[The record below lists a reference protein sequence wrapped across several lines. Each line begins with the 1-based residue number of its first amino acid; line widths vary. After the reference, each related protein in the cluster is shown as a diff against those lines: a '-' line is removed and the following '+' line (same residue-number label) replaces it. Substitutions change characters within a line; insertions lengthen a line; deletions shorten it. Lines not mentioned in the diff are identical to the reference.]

1 MPESLYDELPLTRG
15 VSECSPE
22 NQRMHVCA
30 GRHQLTNAGLAV
42 ALCRTFL
49 EQTGNLPPTSPGR
62 PFRMPFSFMEGLR
75 SARWPGRAHQLYARA
90 EVCTA
95 EGATDS
101 ITIRAVPASDLP
113 ADTDR
118 AEQLQSGELIS
129 VKLDGAHTA
138 HSMVCAMQWIQSAAP
153 APTSMLPAAS
163 TPVQP
168 RRVLIFNCSHEKDVM
183 ELVLPITAVGWDA
196 IYLCPFRSARPSR
209 HKPPAAE
216 DIIGAS
222 LADIDTSNTRAIDDS
237 KAQLSI
243 HEAPLS
249 LAEIKRL
256 AGANGTIGGDI
267 DDPVSADAATDDK
280 QGPTIR
286 RTPVQQS
293 TVTAASPVAGTPS
306 NPSES
311 MTAALASAI
320 TPEAHG
326 GAAAQGS
333 VAWQHVLLDVFK
345 GVYSNDKFTP
355 IRLQWAHKLAPD
367 GASGEPLSSPT
378 DWGVFHTVEEALA
391 AAAAVA
397 KSAEDDNAT
406 PVDYSSKTPVEVVVT
421 GSLYL
426 VGDALDALGWSCD
439 DEEP

>member
-1 MPESLYDELPLTRG
+1 
-15 VSECSPE
+15 
-22 NQRMHVCA
+22 MHVCA
-30 GRHQLTNAGLAV
+30 PGRHQLTNARVAV

-75 SARWPGRAHQLYARA
+75 SARWPGRAHQLYARTEA
-90 EVCTA
+90 CTT
-95 EGATDS
+95 EGAKGT

-118 AEQLQSGELIS
+118 ADQLQSGELVS

-138 HSMVCAMQWIQSAAP
+138 HSMVCAMQWIQSATAS
-153 APTSMLPAAS
+153 APTSIAPAAS
-163 TPVQP
+163 TPLQP

-183 ELVLPITAVGWDA
+183 ELVLPVTAVGWDA

-216 DIIGAS
+216 DILVAS
-222 LADIDTSNTRAIDDS
+222 LAEIETSGTLAVGDS

-243 HEAPLS
+243 HEEPLS

-256 AGANGTIGGDI
+256 AGADGTIGGDI

-286 RTPVQQS
+286 RAPMQQS
-293 TVTAASPVAGTPS
+293 TATPVSPVAGPPS
-306 NPSES
+306 KPSAS
-311 MTAALASAI
+311 MTAALESAI

-326 GAAAQGS
+326 GAAAKGS
-333 VAWQHVLLDVFK
+333 VAWQHVLLNVFK

-355 IRLQWAHKLAPD
+355 IRSQWAHKLAPD
-367 GASGEPLSSPT
+367 GASGAPLSTPT
-378 DWGVFHTVEEALA
+378 DWGVFHSVEEALG
-391 AAAAVA
+391 AAVA
-397 KSAEDDNAT
+397 KPVEDGDAA
-406 PVDYSSKTPVEVVVT
+406 PVDHSSKVPVEIVVT